1 MPRTLPRW
9 KRVGRGA
16 VQMILLMLG
25 CTFLVFLLQS
35 LSGRDPGRSI
45 LGQYASQQAVDEL
58 NAKLGTDQ
66 PFFIQYVDFLGRLLH
81 GDLGISYYSATPV
94 SELLAG
100 RITATAM
107 LLLLGFGL
115 SLLLSLPLTMAAVRR
130 PGGIADGVVRL
141 FTLVGTVMPAF
152 WLGILLILLIALPT
166 GWFPVG
172 GYGDTFPEHLRGL
185 VLPALTVA
193 IGLAPVQ
200 IRTLRTSWL
209 RSMGSPYVEAARSR
223 GIRQNRLMI
232 SHALP
237 NSAVPLIAIVAV
249 QAGWSIFTA
258 VIVENTFRIPGLGQ
272 GLILAAN
279 QSDFPVVNATTL
291 LMAFTVVLIS
301 FFADWLS
308 TIFDPKLRKSQ

>member
-1 MPRTLPRW
+1 MKRTAKIL
-9 KRVGRGA
+9 RGF
-16 VQMILLMLG
+16 VQMIALMLG
-25 CTFLVFLLQS
+25 CTLLVFILQAIG
-35 LSGRDPGRSI
+35 GRDPGRSI
-45 LGQYASQQAVDEL
+45 LGIQASQAAVDAL
-58 NAKLGTDQ
+58 NAKLGVDQ
-66 PFFIQYVDFLGRLLH
+66 PIIIQYFGFLGRLVT

-94 SELLAG
+94 AELIG
-100 RITATAM
+100 QRIAATA
-107 LLLLGFGL
+107 LLLVMGFL
-115 SLLLSLPLTMAAVRR
+115 FSLLISLPLTMAAVRR
-130 PGGIADGVVRL
+130 PGGIADAVVRA
-141 FTLVGTVMPAF
+141 FTLAGTVLPAF
-152 WLGILLILLIALPT
+152 WLGILLVLLIALPT

-172 GYGDTFPEHLRGL
+172 GYGDTVGEHLRGL

-223 GIRQNRLMI
+223 GVRQSRLMVA
-232 SHALP
+232 HALP
-237 NSAVPLIAIVAV
+237 NSVIPLIAVVAV

-291 LMAFTVVLIS
+291 LLAFTVVFVSFAAEWIS
-301 FFADWLS
+301 VL
-308 TIFDPKLRKSQ
+308 FDPKLRSSR

>member
-1 MPRTLPRW
+1 MPQTLPRW
-9 KRVGRGA
+9 KRIGRGA
-16 VQMILLMLG
+16 LQMLVLMLG

-35 LSGRDPGRSI
+35 LSGRDPGRAI
-45 LGQYASQQAVDEL
+45 LGQYATQEAVDEL
-58 NAKLGTDQ
+58 NAKLGADQ
-66 PFFIQYVDFLGRLLH
+66 PFFIQYVDFLGRLLQ

-94 SELLAG
+94 SEILAG
-100 RITATAM
+100 RIAATGM
-107 LLLLGFGL
+107 LLLMGFVL
-115 SLLLSLPLTMAAVRR
+115 SLLISLPLTMAAVRR
-130 PGGIADGVVRL
+130 PGGIADSLVRL
-141 FTLVGTVMPAF
+141 FTLAGTVMPAF

-172 GYGDTFPEHLRGL
+172 GYGDTFAEHLRGL
-185 VLPALTVA
+185 FLPALTVA

-223 GIRQNRLMI
+223 GVTQNRLMVA
-232 SHALP
+232 HALP

-291 LMAFTVVLIS
+291 LMAFAVVIVS
-301 FFADWLS
+301 FLADWVS
-308 TIFDPKLRKSQ
+308 TLFDPKLRTSR